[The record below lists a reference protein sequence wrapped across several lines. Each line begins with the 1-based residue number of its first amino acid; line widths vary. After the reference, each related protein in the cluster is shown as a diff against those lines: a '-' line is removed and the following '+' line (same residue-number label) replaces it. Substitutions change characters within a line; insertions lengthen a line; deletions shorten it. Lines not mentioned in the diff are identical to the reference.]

1 MSGSSSTRDDLVRA
15 GVELLDQLPLERIL
29 AGVTTAAVAEQA
41 GVTTGSFFHH
51 FRNSSEYTAAVVR
64 SFDRERRFERD
75 AVSDLTDAIQHRR
88 LSEAISAVLVTTW
101 RILADDPQRQA
112 DRRGQMHLFAHHR
125 AGLPP
130 TDTDTTLSPT
140 PPAPTET
147 VGDVLRDI
155 YRSQVD
161 QITATW
167 QRLLSLGEMRLAE
180 PFDTRRLAVAV
191 HALLLGLEIVHAVDP
206 DAVDDNLFAEA
217 TATLAAALSR
227 LDLDPAR
234 VMTAVEL
241 GQTEATS
248 PQARSGARRRLDT
261 RRRIVAA
268 ATGMFASGW
277 DHVSAKEIGT
287 TAGVSTQTVIN
298 LFGNVRRVCAA
309 TFVRHLPAVEA
320 ALGSTG
326 PDRPRAGIAAALGV
340 IADAAAG
347 DPHPA
352 RALLAERVGV
362 RVERGFELD
371 DDDIRVI
378 VPIGIRIAQQITQVT
393 DLDITSPHVP
403 DLSSMVVD
411 FTLGHAV
418 PRPDSRD
425 DTVRRAMALLD
436 DALGALAIDSETPG
450 VPHYSDDPSDLRH
463 DAPDARGN
471 GRLQ

>member
-15 GVELLDQLPLERIL
+15 GVELLDQLPLDRIL

-125 AGLPP
+125 VELPP
-130 TDTDTTLSPT
+130 TDGDQPSADRTLPDRAGAEEPGEPT
-140 PPAPTET
+140 PSARVVT

-155 YRSQVD
+155 YRTQVD

-167 QRLLSLGEMRLAE
+167 QQLLSLGEMRLAE

-227 LDLDPAR
+227 LDLDPSR
-234 VMTAVEL
+234 VMAAAEL
-241 GQTEATS
+241 GQTEATT
-248 PQARSGARRRLDT
+248 PQARSGARRRQDT
-261 RRRIVAA
+261 RRRIIAA
-268 ATGMFASGW
+268 ATGMFATGW
-277 DHVSAKEIGT
+277 DHVSAKEVGAA
-287 TAGVSTQTVIN
+287 AGVSTQTVIN

-320 ALGSTG
+320 ALTTG
-326 PDRPRAGIAAALGV
+326 GPEHPRLGLEAAVGV
-340 IADAAAG
+340 IADAAAT

-352 RALLAERVGV
+352 RALLAERVGI
-362 RVERGFELD
+362 RVEHGFELD

-378 VPIGIRIAQQITQVT
+378 VPVGIRVAQQITHVT
-393 DLDITSPHVP
+393 GLDITSPHVP
-403 DLSSMVVD
+403 DLSSMLVD
-411 FTLGHAV
+411 FALGHAV
-418 PRPDSRD
+418 PRPDRHD
-425 DTVRRAMALLD
+425 ETAGLAMGLLD
-436 DALGALAIDSETPG
+436 EAIGSLPLDSGASRE
-450 VPHYSDDPSDLRH
+450 HR
-463 DAPDARGN
+463 
-471 GRLQ
+471 

>member
-1 MSGSSSTRDDLVRA
+1 
-15 GVELLDQLPLERIL
+15 
-29 AGVTTAAVAEQA
+29 
-41 GVTTGSFFHH
+41 
-51 FRNSSEYTAAVVR
+51 
-64 SFDRERRFERD
+64 
-75 AVSDLTDAIQHRR
+75 
-88 LSEAISAVLVTTW
+88 
-101 RILADDPQRQA
+101 
-112 DRRGQMHLFAHHR
+112 RRGQMHLFAHHR
-125 AGLPP
+125 VELPP
-130 TDTDTTLSPT
+130 TDTDTTPSV
-140 PPAPTET
+140 PTET

-234 VMTAVEL
+234 VMTAAEL
-241 GQTEATS
+241 GQTEATT

-268 ATGMFASGW
+268 ATGMFDSGW
-277 DHVSAKEIGT
+277 DHVSAKEIGA

-326 PDRPRAGIAAALGV
+326 QDRPRAGIAAALGV

-378 VPIGIRIAQQITQVT
+378 VPIGIRIAQQITRVT
-393 DLDITSPHVP
+393 GLDIASPHVP
-403 DLSSMVVD
+403 DLSSLVVD

-436 DALGALAIDSETPG
+436 DALGELPIDSEPPG

-463 DAPDARGN
+463 DTPDARGN